1 MVFSVCLMTGLSL
14 VPLTYASYDY
24 QSEVSLARQFLFSLY
39 DEEVGLLK
47 ESPLLQQNYFGLQ
60 SDNYLA
66 SKALEGY
73 FPDVTSKI
81 LSKLKEYNYTNNCK
95 YEAVF
100 SGQRTYLPFMILDKR
115 VIDNHTIGKDNFN
128 RGILGANWSN
138 TGGTWVIED
147 NKLKGSNG
155 KNICYLNTV
164 KMQDGDIIV
173 KLNMTEGTY
182 IGVVLRMRA
191 NNEYLVCWLN
201 TVGGG
206 EAKLQEHNQTGSYD
220 IAWNSFPFEVGKE
233 YTVRFELADIVYRFY
248 VNDLDLENEGIPE
261 PVLTG
266 SSPINTTAGWC
277 GVMVDNGVV
286 GYFDDFEIN
295 DYRAYN
301 MFDTE
306 EYQTD
311 YEEYSDLCMV
321 ASAAKWNLG
330 DRYNATRLF
339 EKALSYFDG
348 IGFNDTHLHTP
359 YMAYQLGLSLSV
371 ANLID
376 YDLGSTGA
384 NIKAILWSL
393 QREDGGIPTHYTDI
407 GVHYGSGEPNCETTS
422 LAVLSEKEPFDTS
435 SDTFVQMLS
444 REVLLIAGVGIL
456 MVVLFIFVRR
466 VV

>member
-1 MVFSVCLMTGLSL
+1 MTFLSF
-14 VPLTYASYDY
+14 VPLTYALNNY
-24 QSEVSLARQFLFSLY
+24 QSEVTLARQFLLSLY

-47 ESPLLQQNYFGLQ
+47 ESPLLQQNYYGLQ

-66 SKALEGY
+66 YQALEGH
-73 FPDVTSKI
+73 FPDVEVKI
-81 LSKLKEYNYTNNCK
+81 LSKLKEYNYTNNSK

-100 SGQRTYLPFMILDKR
+100 NGQNTYLPFVIQDKQ
-115 VIDNHTIGKDNFN
+115 VIANHTIGEDDFN
-128 RGILGANWSN
+128 RGVLGGNWSN
-138 TGGTWVIED
+138 TGGTWVIEG
-147 NKLKGSNG
+147 NKLKGSDG
-155 KNICYLNTV
+155 KHICYLNTV

-206 EAKLQEHNQTGSYD
+206 EAKLQEHNQTGSFD
-220 IAWNSFPFEVGKE
+220 IDWYSFPFEVGKE
-233 YTVRFELADIVYRFY
+233 YTVRFELAGTIHRFY
-248 VNDLDLENEGIPE
+248 VNDLDLENEGTPE
-261 PVLTG
+261 PLLQAN
-266 SSPINTTAGWC
+266 SSINTSAGWC
-277 GVMVDNGVV
+277 GVMVDSSVV
-286 GYFDDFEIN
+286 GYFDDFEVT
-295 DYRAYN
+295 DYRIYN

-321 ASAAKWNLG
+321 ASAAKWNEG

-359 YMAYQLGLSLSV
+359 YLAYQLGLCLSV
-371 ANLID
+371 ANLIE

-384 NIKAILWSL
+384 NMQTILWSL

-407 GVHYGSGEPNCETTS
+407 GVSYGSGEPNCETTS
-422 LAVLSEKEPFDTS
+422 FAVLSEKEPFRK
-435 SDTFVQMLS
+435 SDNTFVQMLS
-444 REVLLIAGVGIL
+444 PEVLFVAGAVVL
-456 MVVLFIFVRR
+456 VCVLFIFIRR
-466 VV
+466 VF

>member
-1 MVFSVCLMTGLSL
+1 MTFLLFAPLS
-14 VPLTYASYDY
+14 YASYDY
-24 QSEVSLARQFLFSLY
+24 QSEVTLARQFLLSLY

-47 ESPLLQQNYFGLQ
+47 ESPLLQQNYYGLQ

-66 SKALEGY
+66 YLSLEGY
-73 FPDVTSKI
+73 FPDVIANI
-81 LSKLKEYNYTNNCK
+81 LSKLKEYNYTNNSK

-100 SGQRTYLPFMILDKR
+100 NGQRTYLPFVIQDKQ
-115 VIDNHTIGKDNFN
+115 VIANQTIGEDDFN
-128 RGILGANWSN
+128 RGVVGANWSN
-138 TGGTWVIED
+138 TGGKWVIED
-147 NKLKGSNG
+147 NKLKGSDG

-164 KMQDGDIIV
+164 KMQDGDVIV

-201 TVGGG
+201 TIGGG
-206 EAKLQEHNQTGSYD
+206 EAKLQEQNQTGSFD
-220 IAWNSFPFEVGKE
+220 IAWNSFTFEVGKE
-233 YTVRFELADIVYRFY
+233 YTVRYELAGTVYRFY

-266 SSPINTTAGWC
+266 SSSINTTAGWC
-277 GVMVDNGVV
+277 GVMVDSGVV

-295 DYRAYN
+295 DYRVYN

-321 ASAAKWNLG
+321 ASAVKWNSG
-330 DRYNATRLF
+330 DKDNATRLF

-359 YMAYQLGLSLSV
+359 YLAYQLGLCLSV

-393 QREDGGIPTHYTDI
+393 QREDGGISTHYTDR

-422 LAVLSEKEPFDTS
+422 LAVLSTKEPFRM
-435 SDTFVQMLS
+435 SDNTFFQMLS
-444 REVLLIAGVGIL
+444 REVLLVAGAVALI
-456 MVVLFIFVRR
+456 VVLFIFARR
-466 VV
+466 VL